1 MSNFYSTND
10 ISFTF
15 ASINPNRLSEL
26 ELEYMESLKEASLNE
41 TFRSYVEPLIFSL
54 PEKAKDSKSLLVIVF
69 NFPHAV
75 FSLKYND
82 KTIDIPFASGYWNA
96 LPSQDSAFLH
106 IRKAFNLDEKASV
119 TPIGG
124 MIPAKLLANRAGLV
138 EYGRN
143 NISYSDKFGSAH
155 AIRVYATDAIIQ
167 ESDWRSTQRMALC
180 DTCSICVS
188 SCPTGAIDMHKRV
201 IDVGKCISLYNEG
214 EGDFPEH
221 IQKAKHSSLMGCLSC
236 QAKCPVNKNHMNFI
250 RLEGLN
256 EVESKTLVEGL
267 SDIEACTK
275 IGEKL
280 KIGSGE
286 DVQGII
292 TLLSRNTRAVLD
304 SN

>member
-1 MSNFYSTND
+1 MNNFYSTEN

-15 ASINPNRLSEL
+15 ASIIPDKLSEL
-26 ELEYMESLKEASLNE
+26 ELEYKESLKEASKNE
-41 TFRSYVEPLIFSL
+41 TFRSYVEPLLFSL
-54 PEKAKDSKSLLVIVF
+54 PEKAKDCKSLLVIVF
-69 NFPHAV
+69 SVPHAV
-75 FSLKYND
+75 FSLTYNN
-82 KTIDIPFASGYWNA
+82 KTIDMPFASGYWNA
-96 LPSQDSAFLH
+96 LPPQDSIFAH
-106 IRKAFNLDEKASV
+106 IRKAYKLDENASLI
-119 TPIGG
+119 PIGG

-155 AIRVYATDAIIQ
+155 AIRVYATDAILK
-167 ESDWRSTQRMALC
+167 ESDWRNTQRMAIC
-180 DTCSICVS
+180 ETCSICIS
-188 SCPTGAIDMHKRV
+188 TCPTGAINSNKRV
-201 IDVGKCISLYNEG
+201 IDVSKCITLYNEG
-214 EGDFPEH
+214 EGDFPDH

-256 EVESKTLVEGL
+256 EVESKTLVEDL
-267 SDIEACTK
+267 NNIEACTK

-286 DVQGII
+286 DLQGII
-292 TLLSRNTRAVLD
+292 TLLSRNTKAFLE